1 MLGPTRAAGVAT
13 AILIAC
19 STSAA
24 FAQAPA
30 GPAPERPTLLIP
42 FRSQDSGS
50 FLAGGA
56 PIDTNGD
63 GRTADLVL
71 TSGMSEPLGA
81 TTTQSVLEWAIVFG
95 DVICPQGDLGNAGR
109 LVVGAFVT
117 RAESGDLLRGRF
129 HSGLMCFD
137 SASNTTSFELVG
149 TILGGTGQ
157 FTDARGT
164 VHVKGSTAPVL
175 SVGAD
180 PANQQ
185 FGSVVLQ
192 TEGTIV
198 LGPICT
204 RPPCPL

>member
-1 MLGPTRAAGVAT
+1 MRSRGRRSGVAI
-13 AILIAC
+13 AILVSCA
-19 STSAA
+19 TSPA

-30 GPAPERPTLLIP
+30 GPAPERPTLVIP

-71 TSGMSEPLGA
+71 TSGQSDPLGA
-81 TTTQSVLEWAIVFG
+81 TTTHSVLEWALVFG
-95 DVICPQGDLGNAGR
+95 DVICAEGDLGNAGR

-117 RAESGDLLRGRF
+117 RAQRGDLLRGRF
-129 HSGLMCFD
+129 DAGLMCFD

-149 TILGGTGQ
+149 TIVGGTGQ

-175 SVGAD
+175 PVSPD